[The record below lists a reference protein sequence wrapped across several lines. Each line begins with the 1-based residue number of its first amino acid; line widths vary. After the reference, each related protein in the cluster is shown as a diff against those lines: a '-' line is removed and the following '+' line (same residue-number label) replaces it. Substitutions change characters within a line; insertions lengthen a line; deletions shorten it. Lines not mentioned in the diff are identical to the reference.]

1 MSSQLSTSD
10 QEEKAAPFVD
20 RWGAAMNDG
29 YLLFPRT
36 LLLRQG
42 ELGLSDGEIVV
53 LLNLLASWWEEN
65 DWPYPAVSTLAHRM
79 KGSVRTV
86 QRHLRSLEAKGFID
100 RIRNIE
106 GNGRAADLK
115 VTRYVLTGTVSKL
128 NAAAKA
134 MSPTPRPVRK
144 PMPSSYNAG
153 RRVRPSARE
162 VFGGLET

>member
-1 MSSQLSTSD
+1 MNSQVATV
-10 QEEKAAPFVD
+10 EERKFTD

-36 LLLRQG
+36 LLWHQG
-42 ELGLSDGEIVV
+42 ELGLSDGEVVV
-53 LLNLLASWWEEN
+53 LLNLLASWWDEA

-86 QRHLRSLEAKGFID
+86 QRHLRTLEAKGFIE

-115 VTRYVLTGTVSKL
+115 VTRYVLTGTVKKL
-128 NAAAKA
+128 NEASRLPPA
-134 MSPTPRPVRK
+134 PRPARQ
-144 PMPSSYNAG
+144 PMPSKYNAG
-153 RRVRPSARE
+153 RTVQPSARE

>member
-1 MSSQLSTSD
+1 MVATSASSSD
-10 QEEKAAPFVD
+10 
-20 RWGAAMNDG
+20 
-29 YLLFPRT
+29 
-36 LLLRQG
+36 
-42 ELGLSDGEIVV
+42 VV
-53 LLNLLASWWEEN
+53 LLNLLASWWKEG

-115 VTRYVLTGTVSKL
+115 VTRYVLTGTVTKL
-128 NAAAKA
+128 VEAAKTT
-134 MSPTPRPVRK
+134 SPAPRPVRQ
-144 PMPSSYNAG
+144 PMPSPYNAG
-153 RRVRPSARE
+153 RRVQPSARE